1 MFQKSLKFSLFL
13 LLLAATKANA
23 QNVAINADGANP
35 DASAMLD
42 VQSTTSGVLIP
53 RVTKIQRDAI
63 TNPATGLLIY
73 QTDNE
78 SGFYYYQGVSSGGWV
93 RLSTFAGGT
102 NGLTGGWALNGNS
115 GTGGSAFLGT
125 TDPQDLVFKTQN
137 MEVGR
142 FKVNGNGSILLGRGS
157 SIGTGQR
164 TMVIGVDAKGN
175 GSNNAVAIGYG
186 AEVSLERATSLGS
199 GAKAAGNDAIAI
211 GTSTNATGEKAMAFG
226 SGAKASSNEA
236 VGVGAN
242 AEAVSYQSVAFGY
255 NAKANSG
262 SDGSVAI
269 GRNTVITDGMQNAVA
284 LGSWAKV
291 SSGEAVAIGA
301 STQAV
306 GSQSVALG
314 KNAKTGESGNGSV
327 AIGFDAQTGFNV
339 QNAVALGKGAVASQS
354 NAIILGNNT
363 AQVGIGTS
371 SPNASAVL
379 DINSSNKGVLVP
391 RMTKGSRSVIN
402 SPADGLLIYQ
412 TDDTSGFYYYQGT
425 NGWTRLANSSG
436 GGAATG
442 WSVSGNN
449 FSDNNAFIGTIS
461 YTDLIFKANNV
472 IVGQLK
478 PGGNG
483 SVIFGPNAISTGQKA
498 MVIGAGAQGT
508 ANDVV
513 AIGTNAKA
521 QAQDAIVLGNNAT
534 GSQGETIAMGKNSQ
548 ATGYQSIAIGNGA
561 IGSQGEAIAM
571 GKNAQATANQSVAI
585 GNGAIASK
593 QKSIIL
599 GNTSDAQVGIGT
611 SSPVNEVKLDV
622 HGGFKLGAGGTAQ
635 KNIIS
640 VSQNSWQAVPA
651 EGYFEFTVTLP
662 TSVSSTKASVAVS
675 PAVDMPDGVSIAWAR
690 MISTNQVKVRLSNYK
705 STVSTGFGCDFY
717 ITVTE
722 F

>member
-42 VQSTTSGVLIP
+42 VQSTSKGMLIP
-53 RVTKIQRDAI
+53 RVTKMQRDAI

-78 SGFYYYQGVSSGGWV
+78 SGFYYYQGASSGGWV

-125 TDPQDLVFKTQN
+125 MDYQDLVFKTQGT
-137 MEVGR
+137 EVGR
-142 FKVNGNGSILLGRGS
+142 FKINGNGSILLGRAS
-157 SIGTGQR
+157 TGTGQR
-164 TMVIGVDAKGN
+164 TMVIGVNAKGN
-175 GSNNAVAIGYG
+175 NSNDAVAIGYG

-211 GTSTNATGEKAMAFG
+211 GTNTNATGEKPMAIG

-236 VGVGAN
+236 VGVGVN
-242 AEAVSYQSVAFGY
+242 AEAASYQSVAFGF

-269 GRNTVITDGMQNAVA
+269 GRNTVITAGMQNAVA
-284 LGSWAKV
+284 LGSGATA

-301 STQAV
+301 STQAA

-327 AIGFDAQTGFNV
+327 AIGFDAQTGYNV

-379 DINSSNKGVLVP
+379 DINSNNKGVLVP
-391 RMTKGSRSVIN
+391 RMTKGSRSGIN

-425 NGWTRLANSSG
+425 NGWTRLANSSA
-436 GGAATG
+436 GGAATN

-483 SVIFGPNAISTGQKA
+483 SVIFGPDAISTGQKA

-508 ANDVV
+508 SNDVV

-534 GSQGETIAMGKNSQ
+534 GSQGE
-548 ATGYQSIAIGNGA
+548 
-561 IGSQGEAIAM
+561 AIAM
-571 GKNAQATANQSVAI
+571 GKNAQATGYQSVAI
-585 GNGAIASK
+585 GPGAVASK

-622 HGGFKLGAGGTAQ
+622 HGGFKLGAGGTTQ